1 MYRMAL
7 KLLEKFGQDRHR
19 HPDEPFDNFGA

>member
-7 KLLEKFGQDRHR
+7 K
-19 HPDEPFDNFGA
+19 